1 MQDCWMMKLSMRS
14 TDEKHQNK
22 GLKSTTQYD
31 LGQNTNTTSTKL
43 PLSLSK
49 VIKSIM
55 LEAMKKC

>member
-1 MQDCWMMKLSMRS
+1 MMKWSMRS

-22 GLKSTTQYD
+22 GLKSTTQSD